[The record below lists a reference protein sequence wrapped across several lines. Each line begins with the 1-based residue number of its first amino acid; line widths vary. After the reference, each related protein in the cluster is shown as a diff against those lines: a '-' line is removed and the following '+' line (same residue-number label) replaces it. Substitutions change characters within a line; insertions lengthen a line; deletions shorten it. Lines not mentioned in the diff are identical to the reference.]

1 MNKKPHLILFIIFI
15 VAFYLRVLYL
25 PSKALTFGYDQARDA
40 LVTQQI
46 LKGDLKIQGPPS
58 STPGLFHGVFY
69 NYVLAPAYLVGHGS
83 PVVAAYWIALLNAG
97 TVFIIFV
104 LTKKLA
110 GSTPAALLASL
121 LFAFSFEATQYATWL
136 SNPTIGVWTVPLIY
150 LGLWTWLKEKSSLG
164 AALTGLS
171 LGLSIQA
178 EIFLG
183 YHLVPVVIWIY
194 IARKN
199 MSLQQYAYAVG
210 ALLFSLSTMIIADA
224 KFGFQSVDGIA
235 SLLSSGD
242 AVLQSKKFSDFIL
255 LYLNQLATT
264 FSNSLLPSNLGY
276 GGMLGFA
283 VIAGALF
290 SWKTSGRKRI
300 AWQPF
305 LLTYVLSHTTVVP
318 VGGVSTPFLLVG
330 IGSGLVVL
338 TALVLHHFYKTN
350 KIAIVIILAIIL
362 VSNLSTIIAKNKN
375 GSVIFSIQKDMLL
388 HKQLKAIDHTYEE
401 ANNEPFSVNSV
412 TSPLWINI
420 VWSYL
425 YNWHGQ
431 NNYGYIPQWHG
442 KDQVGL
448 LQSLPDT
455 SADTQNYFTIIEP
468 LAGIPRRFVDEAIG
482 EEDYKSELIKETNFG
497 EIVIQKRLRKTNE

>member
-1 MNKKPHLILFIIFI
+1 M
-15 VAFYLRVLYL
+15 YL
-25 PSKALTFGYDQARDA
+25 PHGALTFGYDQARDA

-46 LKGDLKIQGPPS
+46 LEGDLKVQGPPS

-104 LTKKLA
+104 LAKKLA

-136 SNPTIGVWTVPLIY
+136 SNPTVGVWTVPLIY
-150 LGLWTWLKEKSSLG
+150 LGLWSWVKEKNKSG
-164 AALTGLS
+164 AILTGVG
-171 LGLSIQA
+171 LGLSIQS
-178 EIFLG
+178 EVFLG
-183 YHLVPVVIWIY
+183 YHLVPVLIWIY

-199 MSLQQYAYAVG
+199 LSLRQYAYAVG

-276 GGMLGFA
+276 GGMLGFVFIFTA
-283 VIAGALF
+283 VYL
-290 SWKTSGRKRI
+290 WQKSGRKAL

-305 LLTYVLSHTTVVP
+305 MLTYVLAHTTVVP

-388 HKQLKAIDHTYEE
+388 QKQLKAIHYTYEE
-401 ANNEPFSVNSV
+401 ASGEPFSINSV

-455 SADTQNYFTIIEP
+455 SADTQNYFMIIEP

-482 EEDYKSELIKETNFG
+482 EEDYKSELINETNFG